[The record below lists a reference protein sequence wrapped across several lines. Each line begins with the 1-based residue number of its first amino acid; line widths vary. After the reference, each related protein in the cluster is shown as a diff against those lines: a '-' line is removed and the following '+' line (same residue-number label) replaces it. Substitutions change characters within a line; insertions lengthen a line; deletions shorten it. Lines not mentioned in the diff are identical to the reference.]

1 MPRKSK
7 RKRLASLVDWFL
19 WFLFICQGGRLICK
33 ENFMFFLIV
42 LFTGCNSQTQK
53 ENSNINKELVVT
65 PTSIPVKK
73 RPAKVNTQELKIP
86 RTEKEYKEK
95 FGTIDESGNFIPPK
109 DSYVDKE
116 TGLIYNSDG
125 VIIGSECTPHPAKPG
140 SLG

>member
-1 MPRKSK
+1 MQRKFYVS
-7 RKRLASLVDWFL
+7 
-19 WFLFICQGGRLICK
+19 
-33 ENFMFFLIV
+33 FMFFLIV

-73 RPAKVNTQELKIP
+73 RPDKVNTQELKIP

-140 SLG
+140 SLGWFVHGRSYSVNTNFYLGGKAIWEKE

>member
-1 MPRKSK
+1 MQRKFYVS
-7 RKRLASLVDWFL
+7 
-19 WFLFICQGGRLICK
+19 
-33 ENFMFFLIV
+33 FMFFLIV